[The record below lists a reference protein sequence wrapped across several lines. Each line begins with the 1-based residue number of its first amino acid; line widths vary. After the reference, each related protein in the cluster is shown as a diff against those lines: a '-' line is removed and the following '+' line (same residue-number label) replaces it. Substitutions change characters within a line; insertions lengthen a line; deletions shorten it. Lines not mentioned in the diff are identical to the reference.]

1 MRDSQFGLRP
11 HRLSRDRSFEV
22 MIHLLN
28 INQYETAACRV
39 EFVRLF
45 ENPVTK
51 KRLDVKSIEL
61 RKGRLYLK

>member
-1 MRDSQFGLRP
+1 
-11 HRLSRDRSFEV
+11 

-51 KRLDVKSIEL
+51 KRLDVKSTEL